1 MKLTFIAALELSGT
15 PSLYFPVINPQASGD
30 QVIAPTPERI
40 KSESVKPKRALR
52 LSHLSEH
59 CGWLTDLVVEFRK
72 LHLNFIPLEIVIF
85 CLFTH
90 RWYQVKLACNRV
102 RLLVPKRG
110 KQTVADELFLCQKL
124 QKISK
129 SELSSSPWSPWHSS
143 VTFPNT
149 SPSLGL
155 LQTSWLGRFLE
166 NKYHIV
172 TYYSKIDQ
180 FKQIM
185 DIWNLN

>member
-110 KQTVADELFLCQKL
+110 KQTVADELFYARSFRKYPSVSSAVHHDLHGTPAWRSPIHRHPLVYYKRHGSDDFW
-124 QKISK
+124 KISII
-129 SELSSSPWSPWHSS
+129 L
-143 VTFPNT
+143 
-149 SPSLGL
+149 
-155 LQTSWLGRFLE
+155 
-166 NKYHIV
+166 
-172 TYYSKIDQ
+172 
-180 FKQIM
+180 
-185 DIWNLN
+185 